1 MRVNSL
7 HQRVLTELNYEH
19 KLISSSCFWVD
30 FFLQSQRQD
39 LENSKKS
46 CHASRTVVQ
55 RVGIKTKTVWPNRK
69 KQHKMRK
76 QEQYKEEK
84 SDKKFGGRWK
94 SDSYVKKSAQIFPS
108 PPPIVSYLMDLGCIH
123 LNTRDTI
130 NGFDCTHYLSAKDPT
145 IVPNSIEDP
154 NPAMKSLPMSPLS

>member
-46 CHASRTVVQ
+46 CHASRTTVH
-55 RVGIKTKTVWPNRK
+55 RVGIKTKTVWSNRE

-76 QEQYKEEK
+76 QEQYKEGK

-108 PPPIVSYLMDLGCIH
+108 HPPIISYLMDLGMH
-123 LNTRDTI
+123 SPQHKRHNQWVRL
-130 NGFDCTHYLSAKDPT
+130 YSLSVCKGSHNCAK
-145 IVPNSIEDP
+145 
-154 NPAMKSLPMSPLS
+154 